1 VKICVDR
8 LQSTFLC
15 GRVEQFSWKK
25 MKTEEDEASQQPLS
39 RIVGG
44 ERKKIYEY
52 NIEWEVNSASQCI
65 GKNCSL
71 PREWKREGKLLWCSF
86 YDFFKIFPKM

>member
-1 VKICVDR
+1 
-8 LQSTFLC
+8 
-15 GRVEQFSWKK
+15 
-25 MKTEEDEASQQPLS
+25 MEEDEDGRRRSKSAALVEDCG
-39 RIVGG
+39 RR
-44 ERKKIYEY
+44 EKKKIYEY

>member
-1 VKICVDR
+1 
-8 LQSTFLC
+8 
-15 GRVEQFSWKK
+15 
-25 MKTEEDEASQQPLS
+25 MEEDEASQQPLS

-65 GKNCSL
+65 GNNCSL
-71 PREWKREGKLLWCSF
+71 PKGIEKGRKNAVV
-86 YDFFKIFPKM
+86 

>member
-1 VKICVDR
+1 VDR

-44 ERKKIYEY
+44 ERKKKFMSIIL
-52 NIEWEVNSASQCI
+52 N
-65 GKNCSL
+65 G
-71 PREWKREGKLLWCSF
+71 R
-86 YDFFKIFPKM
+86 

>member
-1 VKICVDR
+1 
-8 LQSTFLC
+8 
-15 GRVEQFSWKK
+15 
-25 MKTEEDEASQQPLS
+25 
-39 RIVGG
+39 
-44 ERKKIYEY
+44 
-52 NIEWEVNSASQCI
+52 VNSASQCI